1 MTLVKPDLS
10 VLAEPATVVVTSGTS
25 VANSLR
31 GEAIKIELYYVSEE
45 TASTVGTDLVIR
57 LTLLDQWNLWPF
69 KNAQHYTC
77 TCRSPSL

>member
-31 GEAIKIELYYVSEE
+31 GEAGGGNKDRTILCI
-45 TASTVGTDLVIR
+45 
-57 LTLLDQWNLWPF
+57 
-69 KNAQHYTC
+69 
-77 TCRSPSL
+77 

>member
-1 MTLVKPDLS
+1 MTLVEPDLS

-25 VANSLR
+25 ITNSLR

-57 LTLLDQWNLWPF
+57 LTLLDQQNFIWPF

-77 TCRSPSL
+77 RSPSL